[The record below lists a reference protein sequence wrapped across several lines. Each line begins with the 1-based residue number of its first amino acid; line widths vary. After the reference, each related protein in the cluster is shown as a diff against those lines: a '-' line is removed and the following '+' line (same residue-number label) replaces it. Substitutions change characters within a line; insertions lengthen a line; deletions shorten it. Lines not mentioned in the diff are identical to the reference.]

1 MIIVKETYSR
11 ERVCQ
16 NKTDTGFSHYRRPAL
31 EKALEIM
38 FNNTDEERSNIRPS
52 SLSKKVIEPGKKH
65 NSELAHIK
73 YYMAYCHQCLFG
85 WR

>member
-1 MIIVKETYSR
+1 MLDFIFLSWLYVVIIVKETYSR

-38 FNNTDEERSNIRPS
+38 FNNTDEESQI
-52 SLSKKVIEPGKKH
+52 LGQV
-65 NSELAHIK
+65 L
-73 YYMAYCHQCLFG
+73 
-85 WR
+85 